1 MKPDIT
7 SRNDIEILVAYF
19 YGKLLSDEVLQNIFQ
34 NTVMEHLRKHL
45 GTIADFWDSILL
57 DSNVYRGNVTEA
69 HYQVDK
75 QFPMNKTEFEH
86 WLLHWKSSVDELYE
100 GEKAEMAKY
109 RAQTIADIMQYK
121 LDYVRKIREEQTE

>member
-19 YGKLLSDEVLQNIFQ
+19 YGKLLSDEVLQTIFR

-69 HYQVDK
+69 HYKVDK
-75 QFPMNKTEFEH
+75 QFPMNAAEFEH
-86 WLLHWKSSVDELYE
+86 WLKHWKESVDELFA
-100 GEKAEMAKY
+100 GEKADMAKY
-109 RAQTIADIMQYK
+109 RAKTIADIMQYK
-121 LDYVRKIREEQTE
+121 LDYVRKIREEQSE

>member
-19 YGKLLSDEVLQNIFQ
+19 YGKLLSDEVLQTIFR

-69 HYQVDK
+69 HYKVDK
-75 QFPMNKTEFEH
+75 QFPMNAAEFEH
-86 WLLHWKSSVDELYE
+86 WLKHWKESVDELFE

-121 LDYVRKIREEQTE
+121 LDYVRKIREEQSE